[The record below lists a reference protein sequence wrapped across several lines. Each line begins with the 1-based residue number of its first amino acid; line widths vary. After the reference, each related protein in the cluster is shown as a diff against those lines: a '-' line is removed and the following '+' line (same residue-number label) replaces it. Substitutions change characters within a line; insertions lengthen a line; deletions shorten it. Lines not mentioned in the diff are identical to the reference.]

1 MSTPSPVGFVLK
13 GYPRISETFISNE
26 IRLLEQ
32 MGFPIHIFS
41 MRKPREAFTHDSV
54 REIKARVTY
63 LPSTLLTSLP
73 RFLLPN
79 LRVLLR
85 SPGRYAKA
93 FRLMCRRFAR
103 TRRSASIKHLLQAGY
118 LVDRMQGTGITHL
131 HAHFAHSPTSVA
143 LFASILSG
151 VPYSFTGHAKDI
163 YTSNRAQLAEK
174 IDLARFVVTCTGY
187 NKRYLQELAP
197 AGKPIHAVYH
207 GIDLK
212 LFSPSGRHVEARKPY
227 SILTVARFVEKK
239 GLPTILRALARLRE
253 QGIDFRYTLI
263 GTGDD
268 EAKIRA
274 MIRDLDLEGVTELTG
289 TLPHEQVVGHFHR
302 ADLFVLGCRVAA
314 TGDRDGVPNVL
325 VESMAMG
332 VPVIGTTISALPEL
346 ITDGETGLLVEPDK
360 PEALSRAMLR
370 LLTDTDLRSRVIPA
384 ARSKVEQEFDNTV
397 LIRELGEIYRT
408 FGV

>member
-1 MSTPSPVGFVLK
+1 MTTPSPVGFILK

-41 MRKPREAFTHDSV
+41 MRQPREAFTHASV
-54 REIKARVTY
+54 REIKAEVTY
-63 LPSTLLTSLP
+63 LPSTLLTSLHK
-73 RFLLPN
+73 FLLPN
-79 LRVLLR
+79 LRVLMR

-93 FRLMCRRFAR
+93 FKLMCRRFAR
-103 TRRSASIKHLLQAGY
+103 TRKSASIKHLLQAGY
-118 LVDRMQGTGITHL
+118 LTDKMQGSGITHL

-143 LFASILSG
+143 LFSSILAD

-163 YTSNRAQLAEK
+163 YTSNREQLAEK
-174 IDLARFVVTCTGY
+174 IDLAKFVITCTRY

-197 AGKPIHAVYH
+197 AGKPVHAVYH

-212 LFSPSGRHVEARKPY
+212 LFSSNGHHVQAQKPY
-227 SILTVARFVEKK
+227 TILTVARFVEKK
-239 GLPTILRALARLRE
+239 GLPTILRALADLRK
-253 QGIDFRYTLI
+253 QGLEFRYVLI

-268 EAKIRA
+268 EQKVRD
-274 MIRDLDLEGVTELTG
+274 MIRELGLESVTELTG
-289 TLPHEQVVGHFHR
+289 TLPHDRVIEHFHK

-332 VPVIGTTISALPEL
+332 VPAVGTTISALPEL
-346 ITDGETGLLVEPDK
+346 IEDGETGLLVEPED
-360 PEALSRAMLR
+360 PEALAGAIHRM
-370 LLTDTDLRSRVIPA
+370 LTDQELRAKVIPA
-384 ARSKVEQEFDNTV
+384 ARKKVEQDFDNRV
-397 LIRELGEIYRT
+397 LIKELGEIYRS
-408 FGV
+408 FGI